1 MQTKSSKSE
10 KIYNGKYVKLS
21 KIGGGSFGQVYLVK
35 DIKDNKQYAM
45 KKFYLDNL
53 GNGGAVKQFEILSK
67 FDHENIH
74 KVIDMFVAPNKNQY
88 LVTPYY
94 SKNLYN
100 YVTKNLPERV
110 IKQIILQVI
119 NGAKY
124 LHSLKYLHRDIKPDN
139 ILISD
144 EGKIILTDFDLCR
157 QESKGKDDPLTR
169 TAVTLYYRAPE
180 IFFGDSFY
188 TNKIDIWSIGCV
200 FAELVLGQILFKGS
214 NELSTLSKI
223 IEIIGCPNEDNW
235 PGVSQL
241 PNYLPF
247 GGGDFKLGKML
258 EEKNLSKEGIEIITS
273 LLSLDPKKR
282 PSCEELLEKDYFK
295 NDIASIDELKK
306 IMDSK

>member
-1 MQTKSSKSE
+1 MKSKSDKSQKLYNNKYI
-10 KIYNGKYVKLS
+10 KISKL
-21 KIGGGSFGQVYLVK
+21 GGGSFGQVYLVK
-35 DIKDNKQYAM
+35 DKDTQKEYAM

-53 GNGGAVKQFEILSK
+53 GNGGAVKQFDILSK

-74 KVIDMFVAPNKNQY
+74 KVIDMFIAPNNNQY

-94 SKNLYN
+94 KNNLYN
-100 YVTKNLPERV
+100 YVTKKLPEKA

-119 NGAKY
+119 KAAKY

-139 ILISD
+139 ILISE

-157 QESKGKDDPLTR
+157 LESKGKDDPLTR

-180 IFFGDSFY
+180 IFFGDFYY

-200 FAELVLGQILFKGS
+200 FAELIIGQPLFKGG

-223 IEIIGCPNEDNW
+223 IDIIGCPTEENW
-235 PGVSQL
+235 PGVSEL

-247 GGGDFKLGKML
+247 GGGSFKLGDML
-258 EEKNLSKEGIEIITS
+258 KEGGLSKEGIDIVKS
-273 LLSLDPKKR
+273 MLMLDPKKR
-282 PSCEELLEKDYFK
+282 PSCEELLENEYFK
-295 NDIASIDELKK
+295 KDISSQEELKK
-306 IMDSK
+306 IMDLK